1 MPNLASPQENSER
14 ALNPMT
20 ARHLRD
26 VQLATP
32 EKSAEILNSIL
43 MGIASL
49 IFEQL
54 RPNPQDFEDN
64 LEEPITYS
72 QRF

>member
-1 MPNLASPQENSER
+1 
-14 ALNPMT
+14 MT

-43 MGIASL
+43 MRIASL

-54 RPNPQDFEDN
+54 RRNPQDFEDN